1 MKTANFFLMAAL
13 AACLASP
20 SAAFGAAPA
29 IQGVFNAA
37 NYQSTIASAGWV
49 AITGS
54 NLSSTTRA
62 WADGD
67 FISGNLPTALDGVKV
82 TINNKPAYVYFV
94 SAGQINVLAPDDPT
108 IGTVPVQVTNSLGV
122 SNTVSVS
129 KQSASPGLF
138 NYSQL
143 GGRYSVIQAAATYEL
158 IAPPNTFGQTV
169 RTVPA
174 APGENLILY
183 GTGLGPVLSGQPTG
197 QLVQGASATA
207 TPVTVSIGNIQ
218 AQVQFA
224 GLIGSGLYQ
233 INVVVPALPSGDAP
247 IVVSVNG
254 ISSGGPAFVP
264 VQAFPGP
271 VGGQTAPPITGCLT
285 GPVDYL
291 TYSVSLLSYNRPDE
305 VSIGGTKLCD
315 ACTVKSPLYPE
326 FTARMERSMGQRK
339 NVQACYDAKGNV
351 VEVKLLR
358 P

>member
-1 MKTANFFLMAAL
+1 MKTVNFLLMAAL
-13 AACLASP
+13 AASVG
-20 SAAFGAAPA
+20 SSSIAFGATPV

-37 NYQSTIASAGWV
+37 NYQSSIASATWV
-49 AITGS
+49 AIKGS
-54 NLSSTTRA
+54 NLSSSTRA

-67 FISGNLPTALDGVKV
+67 FISGNLPTALDDVKV

-94 SAGQINVLAPDDPT
+94 SPGQINVLAPDDPT
-108 IGTVPVQVTNSLGV
+108 TGTAPVQVTNSLGV

-129 KQSASPGLF
+129 KQSVSPALF

-158 IAPPNTFGQTV
+158 IAPPGTFGQTV

-174 APGENLILY
+174 APGENLVLY
-183 GTGLGPVLSGQPTG
+183 ATGLGPVLSGQATG
-197 QLVQGASATA
+197 QLVQGASATT

-224 GLIGSGLYQ
+224 GLIGAGLYQ

-254 ISSGGPAFVP
+254 IASGGQAFAP
-264 VQAFPGP
+264 IQAFPGP
-271 VGGQTAPPITGCLT
+271 VGGQTTPPISGCLT
-285 GPVDYL
+285 GPVDSV
-291 TYSVSLLSYNRPDE
+291 TYSTSLLSFNRPDE
-305 VSIGGTKLCD
+305 VSIGGTKLC
-315 ACTVKSPLYPE
+315 ASCSVKSPLYPE

-339 NVQACYDAKGNV
+339 NVQACFDEKGNV
-351 VEVKLLR
+351 VQVKVVR